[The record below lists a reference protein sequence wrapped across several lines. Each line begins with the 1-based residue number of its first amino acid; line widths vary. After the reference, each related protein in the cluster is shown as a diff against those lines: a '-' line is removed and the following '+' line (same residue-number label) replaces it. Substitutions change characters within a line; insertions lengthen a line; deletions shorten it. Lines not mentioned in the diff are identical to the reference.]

1 MQSIILYHT
10 VGCHLCEDAE
20 VVLSS
25 FRKAGVIDVTLVD
38 IADDDALVDLYG
50 IRIPVIR
57 KADAPTEE
65 GELGWPFDHDKVNE
79 FLNF

>member
-10 VGCHLCEDAE
+10 LGCHLCEDAE
-20 VVLSS
+20 VVLSP
-25 FRKAGVIDVTLVD
+25 FREAGAIDVTLVD

-57 KADAPTEE
+57 KADVSTEE
-65 GELGWPFDHDKVNE
+65 GELGWPFDHDKVSE